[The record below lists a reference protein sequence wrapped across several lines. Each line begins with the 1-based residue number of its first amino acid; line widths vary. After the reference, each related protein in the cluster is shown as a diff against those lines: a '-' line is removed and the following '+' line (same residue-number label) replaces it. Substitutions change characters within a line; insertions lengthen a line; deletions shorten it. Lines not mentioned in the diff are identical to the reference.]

1 MYFNKKT
8 KRLFGVVLIVLAA
21 FAVFSI
27 LQNKDDEYDRAF
39 TTWTVGGIN
48 TETGLYDETMEGKMV
63 SGLIEV
69 NDGIK
74 IVPKFT
80 AGGSYDVLAFNEN
93 GVYISEEKDIVTCV
107 SSTYADDQLDE
118 TIHYIRIVYVPDDDN
133 GKITDLEL
141 LKYLTEIKVYTKTT
155 NNKND

>member
-21 FAVFSI
+21 LAVFSI

-48 TETGLYDETMEGKMV
+48 AEGLYDETIEGKMV

-69 NDGIK
+69 NDGFK

-80 AGGSYDVLAFNEN
+80 AGGSFDVLAFNEN
-93 GVYISEEKDIVTCV
+93 GVYINDDIITG
-107 SSTYADDQLDE
+107 SSATYADDQLDE
-118 TIHYIRIVYVPDDDN
+118 NIYYIRIVYQPDDDN

-155 NNKND
+155 NNTND

>member
-8 KRLFGVVLIVLAA
+8 KRLFGIVLIVLAA
-21 FAVFSI
+21 LAVFSI

-48 TETGLYDETMEGKMV
+48 AEGLYDETIEGKMV

-80 AGGSYDVLAFNEN
+80 AGGSFDVLAYNEN
-93 GVYISEEKDIVTCV
+93 GVYINEDADLVTGATT
-107 SSTYADDQLDE
+107 TYVDNQPAE
-118 TIHYIRIVYVPDDDN
+118 NIHFIRIVYQPDDDN

-155 NNKND
+155 NNTND

>member
-1 MYFNKKT
+1 MYLNKRT
-8 KRLFGVVLIVLAA
+8 KRFIGIVLIVLAV
-21 FAVFSI
+21 FAVFAV

-39 TTWTVGGIN
+39 TTWTVGGFD
-48 TETGLYDETMEGKMV
+48 TDDGLYDDTIEDKMV

-80 AGGSYDVLAFNEN
+80 SGGSFDVYTFD
-93 GVYISEEKDIVTCV
+93 KDGNYLEVLNLGS
-107 SSTYADDQLDE
+107 SSTFVDDQITDNAR
-118 TIHYIRIVYVPDDDN
+118 YIRIVYKPDDDN

-141 LKYLTEIKVYTKTT
+141 LKYITEIKVYTKTT
-155 NNKND
+155 NNTND

>member
-8 KRLFGVVLIVLAA
+8 KKFISVVLIVLAA
-21 FAVFSI
+21 FAVFAAFE
-27 LQNKDDEYDRAF
+27 NKDDEYDRAF

-48 TETGLYDETMEGKMV
+48 AEGLYDETIEGKMV

-93 GVYISEEKDIVTCV
+93 GVYISKDLDLASGFT
-107 SSTYADDQLDE
+107 TTLADDQLDE
-118 TIHYIRIVYVPDDDN
+118 NIYYIRIVYQPDDDN
-133 GKITDLEL
+133 GKITELEL

-155 NNKND
+155 NNTND

>member
-8 KRLFGVVLIVLAA
+8 KRFISVVLIVLAA
-21 FAVFSI
+21 FTVFSI
-27 LQNKDDEYDRAF
+27 LQNKDDEYERAF

-48 TETGLYDETMEGKMV
+48 AETGLYDETIEGVMV

-80 AGGSYDVLAFNEN
+80 AGGSFDVLGFNEN
-93 GVYISEEKDIVTCV
+93 GVYVNEDIATGV
-107 SSTYADDQLDE
+107 STTYADDQLTDS
-118 TIHYIRIVYVPDDDN
+118 IHYIRIVYQPDDDN

-155 NNKND
+155 NNTND